1 MPSSALPCPRRGT
14 AWFLAVGTLVIAFLC
29 VLAPAA
35 RADAPSLRAT
45 PAHPTNREPVT
56 ISGRFE
62 GAASGLSVVLQR
74 RGGMFGGEWEPA
86 ASATTR
92 KGGSFA
98 FHLGRVDSD
107 ETYRAVLSGDG
118 TRRRLSKEFELGVRY
133 ESVDRRW
140 VRGDASGNRETLF
153 ACFDSGGDQCAS
165 DDDANTSPTW
175 LAGVLILCF
184 LGGGALLVW
193 GAMALPKK
201 VRAPAAVV
209 GLVAWVPLFHNLAF
223 GYAIPR
229 VGVEHNAIL
238 VTFLYPLYLLV
249 LLLGIAVMIGYP
261 FLMVGLMRADVM
273 PQGRP
278 GRAGLFG
285 VVIAVLVAWGQ
296 IYKHSPAI
304 AAGPFAVKT
313 QWLNDAVHTWSLHWP
328 LSVLWTVLEFFATE
342 AGLVSFGAL
351 ALVSVLLPAPRG
363 LPGTSALALAHGTAA
378 NVSAV
383 IVGSA
388 AVVVISIV
396 AFAVFV
402 LAAVVLMAYVMFYIL
417 VAFTTAAMLAYLFK
431 R

>member
-1 MPSSALPCPRRGT
+1 MG
-14 AWFLAVGTLVIAFLC
+14 VLVIAFLC

-35 RADAPSLRAT
+35 RADAPPLRAT

-62 GAASGLSVVLQR
+62 GAAPGLSVLLQR
-74 RGGMFGGEWEPA
+74 EDGMFGGEWAPA
-86 ASATTR
+86 ASTTTR

-98 FHLGRVDSD
+98 FRLGRVDGD
-107 ETYRAVLSGDG
+107 ETYRAVLSGGG

-140 VRGDASGNRETLF
+140 VRGDAAGNRETLF
-153 ACFDSGGDQCAS
+153 ACFDSDGDECAS
-165 DDDANTSPTW
+165 DDDANASPTW
-175 LAGVLILCF
+175 LIGVLVLCL
-184 LGGGALLVW
+184 LGGAALVVW

-201 VRAPAAVV
+201 VRAPAAVG

-229 VGVEHNAIL
+229 VGMEHNAIL

-249 LLLGIAVMIGYP
+249 LLFGVAVMVGYP
-261 FLMVGLMRADVM
+261 FLMAGLMRADVM
-273 PQGRP
+273 PHGRP

-285 VVIAVLVAWGQ
+285 VVLAVLVVWGEV
-296 IYKHSPAI
+296 YRRAPAV
-304 AAGPFAVKT
+304 AAGPFEVRT
-313 QWLNDAVHTWSLHWP
+313 RWLNDAVHTWTLEWP
-328 LSVLWTVLEFFATE
+328 LSVLWAVLEFFATP

-363 LPGTSALALAHGTAA
+363 LAGTTALALAHGTAA

-388 AVVVISIV
+388 AVAVISIV
-396 AFAVFV
+396 AFAVLV
-402 LAAVVLMAYVMFYIL
+402 LAAVVLMAYVMFSIL

>member
-1 MPSSALPCPRRGT
+1 M
-14 AWFLAVGTLVIAFLC
+14 GTLVIAFLC

-35 RADAPSLRAT
+35 RADAPPLRAT

-62 GAASGLSVVLQR
+62 GAAAGLSVLLQR
-74 RGGMFGGEWEPA
+74 EGGMFGGEWEPA
-86 ASATTR
+86 ASTTTR

-98 FHLGRVDSD
+98 FRLGRVDGD
-107 ETYRAVLSGDG
+107 ETFRAVLSGDG
-118 TRRRLSKEFELGVRY
+118 TRRRLSKEFELAVRY
-133 ESVDRRW
+133 ASVDRRW

-165 DDDANTSPTW
+165 DDNANTSPTW
-175 LAGVLILCF
+175 LVGVLILCF

-193 GAMALPKK
+193 GATALPAK

-209 GLVAWVPLFHNLAF
+209 GLVAWVPLFYDLAF

-229 VGVEHNAIL
+229 VGMEHNAIL

-273 PQGRP
+273 PHGRP

-296 IYKHSPAI
+296 IYERSPAI

-363 LPGTSALALAHGTAA
+363 LPGTSALTLAHGTAA